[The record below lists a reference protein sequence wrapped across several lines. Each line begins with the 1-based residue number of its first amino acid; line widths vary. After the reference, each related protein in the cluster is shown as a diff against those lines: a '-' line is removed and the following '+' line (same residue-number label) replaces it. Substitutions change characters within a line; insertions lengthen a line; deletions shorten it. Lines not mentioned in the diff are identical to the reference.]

1 MSGLFSSIIQSN
13 STSLPETHEVSL
25 CGMKSLSQKSII
37 SWTEGGEVL
46 SVARSV
52 SLFVAIVPYP
62 GRKCNELNRSSGTW
76 CQFSTESVLSL
87 GLTIRSGGGDVLYWA
102 HYDPAG
108 QPHRHHKNTHSYTFH
123 RQQVTLS
130 WWWGGEVWGVV
141 QFSDMLCGS
150 LVSPTILTSTMASR
164 AA

>member
-13 STSLPETHEVSL
+13 STFLPDTHEVSL

-102 HYDPAG
+102 HYAAAGPAS
-108 QPHRHHKNTHSYTFH
+108 QTPQKYTFVH
-123 RQQVTLS
+123 FSQTPGHTVLL
-130 WWWGGEVWGVV
+130 VAGVI
-141 QFSDMLCGS
+141 FLIFLIFLIC
-150 LVSPTILTSTMASR
+150 
-164 AA
+164 AAV